1 LKDTTCQA
9 IGKGNIS
16 ITLFVLLNKFFSN
29 GLISLA
35 TVFESVIDKT
45 GSSKSLKSNI
55 IKGKSEAYLGQLV
68 SSLINKRPLRLRK
81 TNFATLTINRIYEFM
96 KHEILRRSPDSDFD
110 RKLTEMNDAK
120 TLSMRVVDYILPQ
133 SKSLSM
139 NIDPSI
145 LLKLRLDLYLLL

>member
-1 LKDTTCQA
+1 
-9 IGKGNIS
+9 
-16 ITLFVLLNKFFSN
+16 
-29 GLISLA
+29 
-35 TVFESVIDKT
+35 VFESVIDKT

-96 KHEILRRSPDSDFD
+96 KHEILRRSPASDFD

-133 SKSLSM
+133 SKSLSLD
-139 NIDPSI
+139 IDPSI
-145 LLKLRLDLYLLL
+145 LLKLRLDLHLLL